1 MSNHFGRISNFR
13 CIYFPHPCNP
23 LSAQQRGE
31 KKVLKFEMRPL
42 FSNCCSLLFE
52 SVTLQKNCRMFDSIE
67 SAIEEIKNGK
77 LVIVVDDEDR
87 ENEGDF
93 ITAAQ
98 NATPEVINFMTKYG
112 RGLICAPLTEE
123 RCAELHLDMMVNSNT
138 SLHETPFTVSVDLLG
153 HGCTTGISA
162 HDRSKTIL
170 ALVNPKT
177 KPEELGRP
185 GHIFPL
191 KAKAGGVLR
200 RAGHTEA
207 TIDLARLAGF
217 DAPYGGVLVEIMNDD
232 GTMARLPQLQ
242 EIAKKFDLKLITI
255 KDLIEYRLKADSLI
269 EEIVRVN
276 MPTKFG
282 DFKLVIFKERNN
294 LSSGEHMALIKG
306 EWQKDEPV
314 LVRVHS
320 SCFTGDILGSLRCDC
335 GEQLH
340 EAMKMVEKEGKGVVL
355 YMNQEGR
362 GIGLVNKLKAYKLQ
376 EEGMDTVEA
385 NLHLGFKMDER
396 DYGVGAQILRYLG
409 VNKMRL
415 ISNNPRKRVGLQ
427 GYGLDV
433 VENVPLR
440 ICPNPHNEKYLQ
452 TKRDKLGHEILK

>member
-1 MSNHFGRISNFR
+1 
-13 CIYFPHPCNP
+13 
-23 LSAQQRGE
+23 
-31 KKVLKFEMRPL
+31 
-42 FSNCCSLLFE
+42 
-52 SVTLQKNCRMFDSIE
+52 MFNTIE
-67 SAIEEIKNGK
+67 SAIEDIKNGK

-98 NATPEVINFMTKYG
+98 NATPEIINFMTKHG
-112 RGLICAPLTEE
+112 RGLVCAPLTEE
-123 RCAELHLDMMVNSNT
+123 RCTELNLDLMVISNT

-153 HGCTTGISA
+153 HGCTTGVSA
-162 HDRSKTIL
+162 HDRSKTIK
-170 ALVNPKT
+170 ALINPET
-177 KPEELGRP
+177 KPSELGRP

-232 GTMARLPQLQ
+232 GSMARLPELQ
-242 EIAKKFDLKLITI
+242 EIAKKFELNLITI

-269 EEIVRVN
+269 EEIVKVD
-276 MPTKFG
+276 MPTKYG
-282 DFKLVIFKERNN
+282 YFKLIIFRERNN
-294 LSSGEHMALIKG
+294 PSSGEHMALVKG

-340 EAMKMVEKEGKGVVL
+340 EAMKLVEKEGKGVVL

-396 DYGVGAQILRYLG
+396 DYGVGAQILRHLG
-409 VNKMRL
+409 INKMRL
-415 ISNNPRKRVGLQ
+415 ISNNPRKRVGLI
-427 GYGLDV
+427 GYGLDI
-433 VENVPLR
+433 VENVPLH
-440 ICPNPHNEKYLQ
+440 IHPNPHNEKYLK
-452 TKRDKLGHEILK
+452 TKRDKLGHEILSGK